1 MITKAGENITIL
13 HGKASKTVQT
23 KKLALLGFGN
33 AGKAFAK
40 LLMEKHEQIEEKYGY
55 NVVVTAIATGTRGNL
70 AVLASAED
78 AATAAAAGRVN
89 STDSAVPTS
98 AAGIDLAAAIE
109 DIETL
114 GKFSVRLPLTDLTS
128 MQIAEQADYDVLVE
142 MTPLNIFTGEPAITH
157 IETAFARGRDVITAN
172 KGPISWKFA
181 KLRDMAA
188 QNGCR
193 FFYETTVMDGTP
205 VFNFVEKT
213 LQMAEVTEVSG
224 ILNSTTNYILEE
236 MAAGKEYD
244 EIIRKGQEIG
254 FIEADPAMDI
264 EGYDAAAK
272 ITALLNVLM
281 DAEITPDKVERKG
294 IEDITLA
301 DIEAAR
307 SKGCVIKLICKGS
320 RGADGS
326 IKASVMPQE
335 IPLTD
340 MLASV
345 NSTTSVVSVTT
356 DLMKKISIVEHEPEI
371 EQTAYGIFGD
381 LLRVLSE

>member
-1 MITKAGENITIL
+1 MNTIMPTQ
-13 HGKASKTVQT
+13 KT
-23 KKLALLGFGN
+23 KKLALMGFGN
-33 AGKAFAK
+33 AGRAFAK
-40 LLMEKHEQIEEKYGY
+40 LLIEKGKQIEEKYGY
-55 NVVVTAIATGTRGNL
+55 NVIVTAIATGSRGNL
-70 AVLASAED
+70 
-78 AATAAAAGRVN
+78 VN
-89 STDSAVPTS
+89 PT
-98 AAGIDLAAAIE
+98 GIDLAAALH
-109 DIETL
+109 DVETE
-114 GKFSVRLPLTDLTS
+114 GAFSSHMPLSQMST
-128 MQIAEQADYDVLVE
+128 MEIASNADYDVLVE

-172 KGPISWKFA
+172 KGPIAWKFA
-181 KLRDMAA
+181 KLRDMATRK
-188 QNGCR
+188 GCR

-205 VFNFVEKT
+205 VFNLVEKT
-213 LQMAEVTEVSG
+213 LKLAEVTEVSG
-224 ILNSTTNYILEE
+224 ILNSTTNYVLEE
-236 MAAGKEYD
+236 MAAGKSYD
-244 EIIRKGQEIG
+244 EIIKNGQAMG

-281 DAEITPDKVERKG
+281 DAGITPDKVERKG

-307 SKGCVIKLICKGS
+307 SRGCVIKLLCSGS
-320 RGADGS
+320 RGQDGTV
-326 IKASVMPQE
+326 KASVQPQE

-345 NSTTSVVSVTT
+345 NSTTSVVSITT

-371 EQTAYGIFGD
+371 EQTAYGIFAD

>member
-1 MITKAGENITIL
+1 MAENTKGIIEKTQIENAENTNTEL
-13 HGKASKTVQT
+13 ASEVTMRTMQT

-40 LLMEKHEQIEEKYGY
+40 LLMEKHEQIKEKYGY

-70 AVLASAED
+70 AV
-78 AATAAAAGRVN
+78 
-89 STDSAVPTS
+89 PTS
-98 AAGIDLAAAIE
+98 AEAIDLAAAIE

-114 GKFSVRLPLTDLTS
+114 GKFSARLPLTDLTAV
-128 MQIAEQADYDVLVE
+128 QIAEQADYDVLVE

-172 KGPISWKFA
+172 KGPIAWKFA
-181 KLRDMAA
+181 ALRDMAA

-236 MAAGKEYD
+236 IAAGKEYG

-281 DAEITPDKVERKG
+281 DAEITPDKVARKG
-294 IEDITLA
+294 IEDITLG

-320 RGADGS
+320 RSADGTV
-326 IKASVMPQE
+326 KASVMPQE

>member
-1 MITKAGENITIL
+1 MAENTKGIIEKMQIENAENTNTEL
-13 HGKASKTVQT
+13 ASEVTMGTMQT

-40 LLMEKHEQIEEKYGY
+40 LLMEKHEQIKEKYGY

-70 AVLASAED
+70 AV
-78 AATAAAAGRVN
+78 
-89 STDSAVPTS
+89 PTS
-98 AAGIDLAAAIE
+98 AEAIDLAAAIE

-114 GKFSVRLPLTDLTS
+114 GKFSARLPLTDLTAV
-128 MQIAEQADYDVLVE
+128 QIAEQADYDVLVE

-172 KGPISWKFA
+172 KGPIAWKFA
-181 KLRDMAA
+181 ALRDMAA

-281 DAEITPDKVERKG
+281 DAGITPDKVARKG
-294 IEDITLA
+294 IEDITLG

-320 RGADGS
+320 RSADGTV
-326 IKASVMPQE
+326 KASVMPQE